1 MVKKLSVLLFLNI
14 FFAVLILTNTKFFSY
29 IPFFGRDIVG
39 YTLNKVQE
47 IIFLTDFDDNIAAE
61 QEKFDVLRND
71 LTLKIVTFEKKLF
84 GSVRAQI
91 LILKK
96 TNRIILNLY
105 DNLKVSE
112 VRTSKGSKKYSH
124 QNNKIEIN
132 FEEYL
137 VPEDV
142 VEIEIKY
149 HGYPRKIGLAGFDF
163 VEGTNRF
170 YTLSQPNFAHSW
182 WPCKDV
188 PSDKFFASVEI
199 IVPDKLIAI
208 SNGKLL
214 NVEPIDKNW
223 VSYRYEVGYPIASYL
238 ISVCGADYEEF
249 GETFTSISGK
259 TIPLK
264 YFVFEDKVKAA
275 KKDFEVIPQIMSAF
289 EKLIGEYP
297 FQNEHYGIVEFD
309 WEFGGMEHQTMTSIS
324 SNYITG
330 LRIHDRLLAH
340 ELAHEWFGN
349 SATLSDWIDI
359 WLNEGFAT
367 YLSYLFFELD
377 GKKIK
382 LNPNQLFY
390 GSLFKPNGFIFGNT
404 IYEKGAWVIH
414 MLRRKV
420 GDENFFK
427 SLQKYYETG
436 KFGNVTTG
444 SLKAIFE
451 STCKGDFSKF
461 FHQWIYS
468 RVEKPVFKV
477 SYTTFKDKNN
487 YICTVILEQ
496 IQPREIFENDILIR
510 LELNDKNI
518 FETSVLNN
526 SILQIL
532 RFIVAAPVE
541 NLIID
546 PSGDLLKK
554 VIYKNN

>member
-1 MVKKLSVLLFLNI
+1 
-14 FFAVLILTNTKFFSY
+14 
-29 IPFFGRDIVG
+29 
-39 YTLNKVQE
+39 
-47 IIFLTDFDDNIAAE
+47 
-61 QEKFDVLRND
+61 
-71 LTLKIVTFEKKLF
+71 
-84 GSVRAQI
+84 
-91 LILKK
+91 
-96 TNRIILNLY
+96 
-105 DNLKVSE
+105 
-112 VRTSKGSKKYSH
+112 
-124 QNNKIEIN
+124 
-132 FEEYL
+132 
-137 VPEDV
+137 
-142 VEIEIKY
+142 
-149 HGYPRKIGLAGFDF
+149 
-163 VEGTNRF
+163 
-170 YTLSQPNFAHSW
+170 
-182 WPCKDV
+182 
-188 PSDKFFASVEI
+188 
-199 IVPDKLIAI
+199 
-208 SNGKLL
+208 
-214 NVEPIDKNW
+214 
-223 VSYRYEVGYPIASYL
+223 
-238 ISVCGADYEEF
+238 VCGADYEEF
-249 GETFTSISGK
+249 GGTFTSISGK

-264 YFVFEDKVKAA
+264 YFVFKDKVKAA
-275 KKDFEVIPQIMSAF
+275 EKDFEVIPQIMSAF

-330 LRIHDRLLAH
+330 LRFHDRLLAH

-349 SATLSDWIDI
+349 SATLSDWNDI

-377 GKKIK
+377 GKKTE

-420 GDENFFK
+420 GDDNFFK

-510 LELNDKNI
+510 LELDDKNI
-518 FETSVLNN
+518 VETSVLNN

-532 RFIVAAPVE
+532 RFNVAAPVE